1 MSDQSIPLSLLA
13 QFHREVIVPDIER
26 IVGGAERRLRD
37 EMHGLHDSLLTR
49 LDRLEFEYQAIR
61 AGLVRVEDRLERVEQ
76 RLESL
81 EAEHRDLVATVH
93 RLDERLSRVEKRL
106 DEMVGAGDAHPTRT
120 EVQDLRVRLDGL
132 QAQVDALEK
141 RLES

>member
-1 MSDQSIPLSLLA
+1 MSDQSIPLSVLA
-13 QFHREVIVPDIER
+13 EFHREVIVPDIER

-37 EMHGLHDSLLTR
+37 EMHGVHDSLLTR

-61 AGLVRVEDRLERVEQ
+61 AGLVRVEE

-106 DEMVGAGDAHPTRT
+106 DEMVSAGDAHPTRT
-120 EVQDLRVRLDGL
+120 EVQDLR
-132 QAQVDALEK
+132 A
-141 RLES
+141 